1 MISNG
6 VSLEWTRC
14 SRPPMPVRYPSL
26 LHAGTR
32 TGACKNE
39 RWDWSKDAWRKS
51 DWGGDGDELRRMVVL
66 SLDNRATRPKRLH
79 LMLVDSG
86 ARPGTPCGGSADENC
101 EGGVGFGDRRASW
114 IVRRG
119 EADQIACWRS
129 SEFAV
134 PFGLRFG
141 ATIGNRRLVV
151 AGGRFEDLAR
161 RGGYPCHRGCPRDF
175 DRERREWLREPP
187 VQVMF
192 ARSCPV

>member
-1 MISNG
+1 
-6 VSLEWTRC
+6 
-14 SRPPMPVRYPSL
+14 MPVRYPSL

-86 ARPGTPCGGSADENC
+86 CPGPAPLGGRSADENC